1 MQRDP
6 RVFLWDVREAAD
18 DIAQF
23 LAGLDI
29 DAYERNKLVRAAV
42 ERKFEVIGEALNLL
56 SRHAPDWAQ
65 RIKDLRRIV
74 DFRNVLIHGYATVN
88 DEHVWRIAHE
98 SLPGLRETVAAMLD
112 ELGPPEA

>member
-23 LAGLDI
+23 TEGLDI
-29 DAYERNKLVRAAV
+29 DGYEQNKLVRAGV
-42 ERKFEVIGEALNLL
+42 ERKFEIIGEALNLL
-56 SRHAPDWAQ
+56 ARHAPHLAE
-65 RIKDLRRIV
+65 RVKDLRRIV

-98 SLPGLRETVAAMLD
+98 SLPGLRETISAMLD
-112 ELGPPEA
+112 ELGPPEP